1 VACSIP
7 APRAIRHCRVG
18 KIDGVLIFPA
28 IETCSYAMLEI
39 GFPAAM
45 AATAATAVA
54 RSV

>member
-1 VACSIP
+1 MSDS
-7 APRAIRHCRVG
+7 APGLRHCQVG

-39 GFPAAM
+39 GFPAA
-45 AATAATAVA
+45 TAAA